1 MSWATLS
8 ASTNR
13 VAFARLGSSVVTAG
27 AVTGS
32 GFLAINSELVVNN
45 DVVMIDYLLT
55 ILTNQFGSLAY
66 GDTIAIDGVF
76 YKVEHEPMRF
86 EDGTFSKIPLMKIAE
101 AITYYLTT
109 LDDTALFT
117 QAGQILTAQS
127 T

>member
-13 VAFARLGSSVVTAG
+13 VAFAQLGSNVVAAG

-55 ILTNQFGSLAY
+55 ILTSQFGNLAY
-66 GDTIAIDGVF
+66 GDSITIDGAS

-86 EDGTFSKIPLMKIAE
+86 DDGTFSKIPLMKINANQVP
-101 AITYYLTT
+101 I
-109 LDDTALFT
+109 
-117 QAGQILTAQS
+117 QILDGDFL
-127 T
+127 